1 MQRSILA
8 AVMAVALA
16 PAVATAGPKFAELE
30 GAVPADV
37 MDAAAINT
45 ALVAALGGDK
55 TAIKAVQTECGL
67 KGANVNGVLGPNT
80 QRCLTNHAEVMAR
93 ARKHA
98 ADDRAAIEADLAK
111 CSASGGDCAK
121 ARDAALAAAAAA
133 AKERDALAA
142 KAAASGDEDGPPGP
156 VDMTLFAGQ
165 NCPPGFQG
173 RWLKNGQ
180 FTCDKPRWGV
190 SLERPTADPSGSA
203 YGGVL
208 KVAAPAG
215 REGLGQFPAHPPL
228 PAPPGTC
235 DGAGGKLLCYVLP
248 IAAAGL
254 ATLFIVD
261 AASDDFN
268 LVTVER

>member
-30 GAVPADV
+30 RTVAPDV

-45 ALVAALGGDK
+45 ALVAALDAQGKD
-55 TAIKAVQTECGL
+55 AVKAVQAECGV
-67 KGANVNGVLGPNT
+67 KQTGTYAGPLT
-80 QRCLTNHAEVMAR
+80 QRCLTNHAETMAR

-111 CSASGGDCAK
+111 CSASGGDCAR
-121 ARDAALAAAAAA
+121 ARDEALAAAAAA

-142 KAAASGDEDGPPGP
+142 RAAASGDEDGPPGP

-228 PAPPGTC
+228 PAPRGTC
-235 DGAGGKLLCYVLP
+235 DGAGGALLCYVLP
-248 IAAAGL
+248 IAAATIGGL
-254 ATLFIVD
+254 LIAD

-268 LVTVER
+268 LVNVRR